1 MKATEII
8 RFLQELTNN
17 NSREWFTENK
27 VWYDQVRKQFEQ
39 ISSDL
44 IQRIALFDEDITV
57 ELLKNT
63 I

>member
-27 VWYDQVRKQFEQ
+27 VWYDQVRKYF
-39 ISSDL
+39 IVNYINKSL
-44 IQRIALFDEDITV
+44 ICSV
-57 ELLKNT
+57 
-63 I
+63 

>member
-44 IQRIALFDEDITV
+44 IQRIALFD
-57 ELLKNT
+57 T
-63 I
+63 IRRL